1 MIGTCLLGLLHN
13 LREAGTVT
21 AGKKTRFP
29 VSVFPVRMPTS
40 LREGPSTK
48 TRWRLE
54 TSASLRAVS
63 TLL

>member
-1 MIGTCLLGLLHN
+1 MIGTCLIGPLHT
-13 LREAGTVT
+13 LREAGTVI

-29 VSVFPVRMPTS
+29 VSVFPVSMPAT

-54 TSASLRAVS
+54 TSASLRAVN